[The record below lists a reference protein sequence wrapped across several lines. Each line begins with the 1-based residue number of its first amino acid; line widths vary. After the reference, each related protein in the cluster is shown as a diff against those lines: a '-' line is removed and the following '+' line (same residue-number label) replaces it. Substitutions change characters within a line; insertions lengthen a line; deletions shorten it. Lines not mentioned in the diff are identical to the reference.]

1 VELGDNVVMVRSIA
15 GVDLAVAIGWPKT
28 SVDWRQRCAVLLQPF
43 DQDLLKLKVEASS
56 GLADY
61 VAPKDI
67 KKIEKMPLDQNG
79 RVGRKAQ
86 SEFLEREETLG
97 RM

>member
-1 VELGDNVVMVRSIA
+1 MELGDNVVMVRSIA

-28 SVDWRQRCAVLLQPF
+28 LVDWRRWCAVLLQPF

-61 VAPKDI
+61 VAPRDI
-67 KKIEKMPLDQNG
+67 KKIEKMPLDQKM
-79 RVGRKAQ
+79 VELVEKRKVNF
-86 SEFLEREETLG
+86 SNERK
-97 RM
+97 R